1 MASAGQPDGD
11 EQKVKRSTGVRSLA
25 IAALLCLGTH
35 AAAQQP
41 VYRCNGT
48 YTDQPCAG
56 GREVDIRPTEGA
68 HSMSGRKKQ
77 SLEAQLRDANRAADQ
92 AFNQGVKQANT
103 AMHCQ
108 QLQKERMRLDRTSA
122 GTELEGRR
130 LEIRQQQFKLG
141 CRRN

>member
-1 MASAGQPDGD
+1 MKTSSA
-11 EQKVKRSTGVRSLA
+11 VRALT
-25 IAALLCLGTH
+25 IVALLCWGPH
-35 AAAQQP
+35 ATAQQP

-56 GREVDIRPTEGA
+56 GREVDIHPTEGA
-68 HSMSGRKKQ
+68 HSMSGKKKQ
-77 SLEAQLRDANRAADQ
+77 SLEAQLRDANRSADQ
-92 AFNQGVKQANT
+92 GLNKGVKQANT
-103 AMHCQ
+103 AMQCQ
-108 QLQKERMRLDRTSA
+108 QLQKERTRLDKTGT